1 MKKLLLILLC
11 LPMIGVGQVNYT
23 VTVNTPDAW
32 QANLF
37 FQVGGSPI
45 KPVKIIDPSITEIYS
60 QNLGMKGWDFKV
72 NYNNKLSYFDR
83 QSKGWFI
90 MDSLQNV
97 VDTVYCQNGYIA
109 DNHDFLALANGNY
122 VLFAYDEQPYAMDTV
137 VPGGDPNAIVEGL
150 IIQEL
155 DANHNLIF
163 EWKSWDHFHVTD
175 NAYLS
180 PWTGANLNF
189 IHANAIDIDF
199 DGHFLVSSRGL
210 DEITKIHRTTGEII
224 WRWGGSQTDIVFVND
239 YPFTH
244 QHSIRSLGD
253 NRYILYDNGNYSA
266 QYTGTGNISRAVEYE
281 LDTNLMEV
289 TKVWEFVHP
298 DSLYTPSIGGVQRLP
313 NGNTLVDFGN
323 LQWLNI
329 GSIVTE
335 VDANNQ
341 IVFQLEYANG
351 GNLYRAQK
359 FDWFFYTPILGC
371 TDSLASNY
379 NPLATIDD
387 SSCVYCNFTVIVSTT
402 NVSCFGTNDGS
413 IIATA
418 TGIPPFQY
426 SLGGALSQTSGTFTG
441 LTAGTYSV
449 DVTDANGCMI
459 FQTVVITEPPALN
472 ITAAVTNVSCFG
484 MCDGSTSVSVAG
496 GIPPYNYSWSNGQT
510 TSTITNLCAGAYWVE
525 IIDVNGCLTLF
536 TVMVMEPDLLSI
548 SVDST
553 NETSV
558 SNDGSATASVFGGI
572 PPYTYTWSN
581 GGTTNPQVN
590 LAPGLYTVIVT
601 DANGCTISDATFVN
615 AYNPTGVIS
624 IKNTS
629 KTLIMITDVLGQEI
643 PYRRNAPLFYIYDDG
658 TVKKKIII
666 E

>member
-1 MKKLLLILLC
+1 MTIINYYYICLTKKTKMKKLLLTLLC
-11 LPMIGVGQVNYT
+11 FPLIGLSQVNYT

-37 FQVGGSPI
+37 FQLGGTPI
-45 KPVKIIDPSITEIYS
+45 KPVKIIDPSITELYS
-60 QNLGMKGWDFKV
+60 QDMGMKGWDFKV

-83 QSKGWFI
+83 ASKGWFI
-90 MDSLQNV
+90 MDSLQNEI
-97 VDTVYCQNGYIA
+97 DSVYCLNGYTA

-137 VPGGDPNAIVEGL
+137 VAGGDPNAMIEGL

-155 DANHNLIF
+155 DANHNLVF

-175 NAYLS
+175 NAYFS
-180 PWTGANLNF
+180 PWTGANLPF

-199 DGHFLVSSRGL
+199 DGHFLISCRGL

-224 WRWGGSQTDIVFVND
+224 WRWGGTQNEFTFVDD

-266 QYTGTGNISRAVEYE
+266 QYTGTVNISRAVEYE
-281 LDTNLMEV
+281 LDTNLMEA

-313 NGNTLVDFGN
+313 NGNTLIDFGN

-359 FDWFFYTPILGC
+359 FDWFFYTPTLGC
-371 TDSLASNY
+371 TDSLACNY
-379 NPLATIDD
+379 DPLVTIDD
-387 SSCVYCNFTVIVSTT
+387 GSCVYPVIWQQTYSICDGDSVVIGSSIYNTTGNYIDSLNASNGCDSIVYTYLFVDQNTTSYDTLSVAASIVWNGMPLNVAGDYSATLINSVGCDSIANLNLTVTT
-402 NVSCFGTNDGS
+402 
-413 IIATA
+413 
-418 TGIPPFQY
+418 TGI
-426 SLGGALSQTSGTFTG
+426 LE
-441 LTAGTYSV
+441 
-449 DVTDANGCMI
+449 I
-459 FQTVVITEPPALN
+459 
-472 ITAAVTNVSCFG
+472 
-484 MCDGSTSVSVAG
+484 
-496 GIPPYNYSWSNGQT
+496 SNK
-510 TSTITNLCAGAYWVE
+510 SNL
-525 IIDVNGCLTLF
+525 
-536 TVMVMEPDLLSI
+536 
-548 SVDST
+548 
-553 NETSV
+553 
-558 SNDGSATASVFGGI
+558 
-572 PPYTYTWSN
+572 
-581 GGTTNPQVN
+581 
-590 LAPGLYTVIVT
+590 
-601 DANGCTISDATFVN
+601 
-615 AYNPTGVIS
+615 
-624 IKNTS
+624 IK
-629 KTLIMITDVLGQEI
+629 ITDMLGQET
-643 PYRRNAPLFYIYDDG
+643 PYRKNTPLFYIYDDG
-658 TVKKKIII
+658 TVEKRIII